1 MAQMTDPMSA
11 LVQFQEA
18 FEQGLIPVQP
28 GRLDRNLL
36 FAPDTPN
43 GHPRFNYM
51 RADGST
57 LTVLVMFAQN
67 GLEDGEP
74 VFNIGYAVPEAYRG
88 HGLAKPALTA
98 ALAELSAG
106 LVGPGIPAIHVEA
119 VIAPDNLASQRVAAA
134 VFDAA
139 PTPIVDSESR
149 LPALHYTRRVASPA
163 GRPALDRSVRPL

>member
-28 GRLDRNLL
+28 GRRDRNLL

-67 GLEDGEP
+67 GLENGEP

-88 HGLAKPALTA
+88 HGLAKATLTA

-106 LVGPGIPAIHVEA
+106 LAGARIPAIHVEA
-119 VIAPDNLASQRVAAA
+119 VIAPDNLASLRVAAA
-134 VFDAA
+134 IFEAA
-139 PTPIVDSESR
+139 PTPIIDSESR

-163 GRPALDRSVRPL
+163 G